1 MCINPRIFMYNIF
14 LLINIYICFIR
25 LHLRKIIGNK
35 KVKLH
40 GISEH
45 KLFYLKVIFLPESLL
60 RSDDI
65 LTLQTNLQ
73 MRLGTRLFGWV
84 RSRVMVRQKALR
96 KQFLHPCAHQ
106 CQGQGTTY
114 QLVLRVPQVTILQI
128 QDLLHLTQQLTTA
141 TD

>member
-1 MCINPRIFMYNIF
+1 MYNIF
-14 LLINIYICFIR
+14 LLINICICFIR

-96 KQFLHPCAHQ
+96 K
-106 CQGQGTTY
+106 
-114 QLVLRVPQVTILQI
+114 
-128 QDLLHLTQQLTTA
+128 
-141 TD
+141 

>member
-40 GISEH
+40 GISD
-45 KLFYLKVIFLPESLL
+45 LKVIFLPESLL

-96 KQFLHPCAHQ
+96 K
-106 CQGQGTTY
+106 
-114 QLVLRVPQVTILQI
+114 
-128 QDLLHLTQQLTTA
+128 
-141 TD
+141 